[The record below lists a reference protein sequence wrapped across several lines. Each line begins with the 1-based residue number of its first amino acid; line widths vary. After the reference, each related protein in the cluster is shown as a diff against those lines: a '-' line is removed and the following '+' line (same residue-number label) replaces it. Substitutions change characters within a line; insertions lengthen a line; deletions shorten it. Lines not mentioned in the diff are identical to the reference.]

1 MHNRLGMHN
10 TLGMPCRIDL
20 AKIAQAQ
27 AARAAIPFGS
37 HDRDCHRMC
46 RTCMNRTEARYEC
59 AQVDQLEDG
68 ASLLLVRS
76 FTCGSCGST
85 YTADYEIAPAGSK
98 LYKVVDRREWSGREK
113 SGVHAIAPLSVPDG
127 AGRYHLVGDMHDFGG
142 RS

>member
-1 MHNRLGMHN
+1 M
-10 TLGMPCRIDL
+10 IDL

-37 HDRDCHRMC
+37 HDRDCRRMC
-46 RTCMNRTEARYEC
+46 PCCLDRTEARYEFT
-59 AQVDQLEDG
+59 QVVQTEDG
-68 ASLLLVRS
+68 GPLLLARS
-76 FTCGSCGST
+76 WTCGSSGST

-98 LYKVVDRREWSGREK
+98 LDKVVDRREWSGREK
-113 SGVHAIAPLSVPDG
+113 SGVHAIAPLSAPEG